1 MVRAYERDL
10 ACDVENDIQASGE
23 YGLKLVKLGYVSEYV
38 FGSSRH
44 VNRSTRGLVINDRNL
59 MTFLQKALSHMRT
72 DEASSS
78 GNQDPHERLFS
89 FRVVVS
95 ESRIE
100 FSTAHSQSCRTPLV
114 LSVRGRHPSRSATF
128 RMSLT

>member
-44 VNRSTRGLVINDRNL
+44 VN
-59 MTFLQKALSHMRT
+59 
-72 DEASSS
+72 
-78 GNQDPHERLFS
+78 
-89 FRVVVS
+89 
-95 ESRIE
+95 
-100 FSTAHSQSCRTPLV
+100 
-114 LSVRGRHPSRSATF
+114 
-128 RMSLT
+128 

>member
-95 ESRIE
+95 ESR
-100 FSTAHSQSCRTPLV
+100 F
-114 LSVRGRHPSRSATF
+114 RGVASAA
-128 RMSLT
+128 